1 MHWGNTAEQGCL
13 CCTVTQSYAKHAVR
27 DCDAGVRASTCCK
40 CAAMFMLHGTHG
52 VVTKAAHGAIMC
64 MCMCMCMCMAMGNMH
79 WGNTAEATKRETH
92 ALRIKVTKWW
102 EIDIQNKSVVRDMFN
117 NCVMSS

>member
-1 MHWGNTAEQGCL
+1 
-13 CCTVTQSYAKHAVR
+13 
-27 DCDAGVRASTCCK
+27 
-40 CAAMFMLHGTHG
+40 
-52 VVTKAAHGAIMC
+52 
-64 MCMCMCMCMAMGNMH
+64 MAMGNMH